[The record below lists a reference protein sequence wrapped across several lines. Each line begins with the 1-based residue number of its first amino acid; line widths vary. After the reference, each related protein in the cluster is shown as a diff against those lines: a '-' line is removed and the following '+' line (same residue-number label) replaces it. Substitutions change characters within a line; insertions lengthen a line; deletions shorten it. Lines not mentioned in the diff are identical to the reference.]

1 MSHRPITLDHRTP
14 AILHK
19 TLIIWIIGFTSF
31 HQMYVCRS
39 PPLSATLL
47 ETKKNNKAREN
58 KRTQSD
64 IRKQTKKITNQSKNG
79 KQTIKQQTRY
89 THINK

>member
-58 KRTQSD
+58 KPEKIQTKKND
-64 IRKQTKKITNQSKNG
+64 NRKQTKKKYKPTK
-79 KQTIKQQTRY
+79 K
-89 THINK
+89 